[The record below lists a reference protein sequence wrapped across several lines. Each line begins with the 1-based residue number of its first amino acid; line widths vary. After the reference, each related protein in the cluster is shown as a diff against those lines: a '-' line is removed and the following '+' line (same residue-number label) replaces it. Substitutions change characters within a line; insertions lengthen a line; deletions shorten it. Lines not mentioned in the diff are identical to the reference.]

1 MTMAEG
7 MVRPDA
13 LSERDGRLA
22 LALHLPWY
30 RSLPI
35 SCLEAVEVSVDG
47 TPAAVTS
54 VRVPGFDGSVAEA
67 AASDADWDLRDA
79 LDVSLDRAGES
90 GTHALEVTLAVRIP
104 YLQTAPGVALVQR
117 ATARTART
125 PTLATTISTA
135 ARSSSMAR
143 PTSGCHR
150 WSASSVS
157 CWRMRVWP
165 TPIPFSRSAG

>member
-1 MTMAEG
+1 MTEG

-13 LSERDGRLA
+13 LRDRDGRLA

-47 TPAAVTS
+47 APAAITAVT
-54 VRVPGFDGSVAEA
+54 VPGFTGSVAEA

-79 LDVSLDRAGES
+79 LVVVLDREGRP
-90 GTHALEVTLAVRIP
+90 GPHALEVTLAVRIP

-117 ATARTART
+117 ATARTEG
-125 PTLATTISTA
+125 TI
-135 ARSSSMAR
+135 R
-143 PTSGCHR
+143 
-150 WSASSVS
+150 
-157 CWRMRVWP
+157 
-165 TPIPFSRSAG
+165 

>member
-13 LSERDGRLA
+13 LSVRDGRLA
-22 LALHLPWY
+22 LAVHLPWY

-47 TPAAVTS
+47 APAPVTS
-54 VRVPGFDGSVAEA
+54 VRVPGFHGSVAEA

-79 LDVSLDRAGES
+79 LDVSLDREGAP

-117 ATARTART
+117 ATARTEGTVR
-125 PTLATTISTA
+125 
-135 ARSSSMAR
+135 
-143 PTSGCHR
+143 
-150 WSASSVS
+150 
-157 CWRMRVWP
+157 
-165 TPIPFSRSAG
+165 